1 MSADTASTIWSAA
14 REGDLETLRVL
25 LADSSQAVHQ
35 QADDGCTPLHYA
47 AFGGA
52 TAAVTLLLDSGSDPN
67 ARAFAGHTPLHFAAF
82 GGHADVFQQL
92 RATGSDSHA
101 VDDSLTSMLHAAAA
115 SGNKAI
121 VDALLAEG
129 LSPDTANVY
138 GELPVH
144 RAAQRDHLALVQR
157 LLDLGTDPNPVDR
170 YSMTLLHKAAVGGA
184 VETANWLLDQGFDPS
199 VGDLVGDTPMHSAAA
214 IGQLPMIECL
224 LDRGLTPDARN
235 QDEATPLH
243 NAAMTGHMNIVNV
256 LLERGADTSATDV
269 LNRTP
274 LHLAALRG
282 NREIAECLHQAAES
296 EPGRDSLGY
305 SPIELAALYGRTDT
319 WETLSSHQPGA
330 AVELAPISVKTLVDK
345 SVSRGEMMAWYLG
358 HSGWAV
364 RTQHH
369 LFILDYAPGEPER
382 EDASLLN
389 GRIDPSEW
397 GDITTIVVTTHHHGD
412 HFDRRILEW
421 DHPRLRR
428 VYGWDAPE
436 DLASF
441 RFTGQE
447 FKRIGNVVIA
457 SIPATDAG
465 SAFLI
470 EADGVSFYHAGD
482 HAAGG
487 DPIEPAFSEGVD
499 WLADQFA
506 PIQAAFLPVFGC
518 GLPSPDTLQA
528 GNAFT
533 IERLNPDAAFPM
545 HIGWTSHFYRGFE
558 RWAKESDLDVG
569 LGIADQPGDR
579 FLVRNGTIEQVWI

>member
-1 MSADTASTIWSAA
+1 MPTDTPTIWTAA
-14 REGDLETLRVL
+14 REGNLETLRTL
-25 LADSSQAVHQ
+25 LSVSSESVRQ
-35 QADDGCTPLHYA
+35 QADDGCTALHYA
-47 AFGGA
+47 AFGGSDD
-52 TAAVTLLLDSGSDPN
+52 AVALLLESGSDPN
-67 ARAFAGHTPLHFAAF
+67 ARAFVGHTPLHYAAF
-82 GGHADVFQQL
+82 AGHTDVFL
-92 RATGSDSHA
+92 RLQAAGSDCHA
-101 VDDSLTSMLHAAAA
+101 VDDSLTTMLHGAAA
-115 SGNKAI
+115 SGNADVVRI
-121 VDALLAEG
+121 LLAEG
-129 LSPDTANVY
+129 LSADTANLY

-144 RAAQRDHLALVQR
+144 RAAQRNQLAVVQQ
-157 LLDLGTDPNPVDR
+157 LLSLGTDPNPIDR
-170 YSMTLLHKAAVGGA
+170 YVMSLLHKAAIGGA
-184 VETANWLLDQGFDPS
+184 VETASWLLDQGFDSS

-214 IGQLPMIECL
+214 IGHLTMIECL
-224 LDRGLTPDARN
+224 LDHGLTPDVRN
-235 QDEATPLH
+235 HDEATPLH
-243 NAAMTGHMNIVNV
+243 NAAIAGHTTIVEA
-256 LLERGADTSATDV
+256 LLERGADASATDV

-282 NREIAECLHQAAES
+282 HGDVAERLMQVAES
-296 EPGRDSLGY
+296 AETPDAHGHR
-305 SPIELAALYGRTDT
+305 PIELAALYGRIDT
-319 WETLSSHQPGA
+319 WERLSSNRTEA
-330 AVELAPISVKTLVDK
+330 AIELTPTAVKTLVDK
-345 SVSRGEMMAWYLG
+345 PVSRGEMMIWYLG

-382 EDASLLN
+382 EDASLIN
-389 GRIDPSEW
+389 GRISLSEW
-397 GDITTIVVTTHHHGD
+397 GDVTTIVVATHHHGD

-436 DLASF
+436 ELAGF

-447 FKRIGNVVIA
+447 CKRIGNVVIA

-482 HAAGG
+482 HAAGHI
-487 DPIEPAFSEGVD
+487 PVEPEFSEGID
-499 WLADQFA
+499 WLSDQFA

-533 IERLNPDAAFPM
+533 IERLNPDAALPM

-558 RWAKESDLDVG
+558 RWAQESNPGVG

-579 FLVRNGTIEQVWI
+579 FLIRNGTIEQIWT